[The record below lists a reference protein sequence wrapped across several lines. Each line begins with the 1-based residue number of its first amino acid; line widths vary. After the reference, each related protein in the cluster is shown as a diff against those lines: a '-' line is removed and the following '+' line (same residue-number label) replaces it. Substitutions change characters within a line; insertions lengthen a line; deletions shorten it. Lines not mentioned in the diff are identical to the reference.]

1 MDTTRQEQLEPAI
14 ETTQEFAHLLDW
26 KSQRGKCT
34 PAIHPSFGESLGAV
48 EAVESNK
55 GLLDLA
61 MLAFS
66 AVEAV
71 ESNKGL
77 LDLAM
82 LAFSAFS
89 FEGFS
94 VRCITSSAAQGKTT
108 KSNILFGLLEP
119 PGGSS
124 I

>member
-1 MDTTRQEQLEPAI
+1 LSPGK
-14 ETTQEFAHLLDW
+14 TQIW

-34 PAIHPSFGESLGAV
+34 PAIHPSFGESLG
-48 EAVESNK
+48 
-55 GLLDLA
+55 
-61 MLAFS
+61 